1 MVGVPSDRRRT
12 PEAPIVPTA
21 LIGLLLLLTVVLA
34 IAFVLAAQLV
44 QTP

>member
-1 MVGVPSDRRRT
+1 MVGVPSDSSRR
-12 PEAPIVPTA
+12 PESAIVPPA
-21 LIGLLLLLTVVLA
+21 LIGLLLLLVVVLA

>member
-1 MVGVPSDRRRT
+1 MESNGRRT
-12 PEAPIVPTA
+12 PESPSIPPA
-21 LIGLLLLLTVVLA
+21 LIGLLLLLAVVLA